1 MDGAPPV
8 LPRESSLNRVCL
20 NRASLN
26 RASLNRAP
34 LVQLLAG
41 LGMAPAAPSPL
52 SLAERWSPWL
62 AWTDAIALSSVL
74 ATGAA
79 AQTRAV
85 DPDPAVGR
93 RSEAARAIADSL
105 GVRQALAQAILDDP
119 ALQAPQND
127 PQPAGLPPADALA
140 DAQAPAQADAHATL
154 RRRHR
159 QHQQALETAVATQ
172 RARLRAVMPALGPAL
187 ARLASLDAVLEPAL
201 ASRQRAVLAALPDR
215 LGHAPGQVRAALLAE
230 LDLRWQP
237 VAGLLE
243 AVQAAPTSAVEG
255 RCA

>member
-1 MDGAPPV
+1 MDGAPLV

-105 GVRQALAQAILDDP
+105 EVRQALAQAILDDP

-140 DAQAPAQADAHATL
+140 DAQAHAQADAHATL

-172 RARLRAVMPALGPAL
+172 RARLREVMPALGPAL
-187 ARLASLDAVLEPAL
+187 ARLAALDAVLEPAL
-201 ASRQRAVLAALPDR
+201 ASRQRSVLAALPDR